1 VKDIDDTKQPLLE
14 HLIELRRRLLWCLV
28 TLVVTFFVCFH
39 FATEIFAVLVQPLL
53 RAGQGKLIY
62 TDIFEAFF
70 TQVKV
75 SLFAAIMVSFP
86 VIATQLWRFVA
97 PGLYAKEK
105 KAFLP
110 FLVMTPFFFA
120 AGACFAYFVAMPWAL
135 KFLLS
140 YQGNIG
146 GIQQEALPG
155 VGNYLTF
162 VTRFLF
168 GFGAA
173 FLLPILLMILERAGI
188 VTREQLA
195 KSRRYAIVGAAAVAA
210 VLTPPDVV
218 SMLLLLV
225 PLYGLYE
232 FAILAI
238 RITHWRAA
246 RRAARSEAVIA
257 VPQTEEGPEAPPGGG
272 RVGGSGPI

>member
-1 VKDIDDTKQPLLE
+1 MKDIDDTKQPLLA
-14 HLIELRRRLLWCLV
+14 HLIELRRRLLWSLATIV
-28 TLVVTFFVCFH
+28 LFFFICFH
-39 FATEIFAVLVQPLL
+39 FATDIFAILVQPLL

-70 TQVKV
+70 VQVKV
-75 SLFAAIMVSFP
+75 ALFAALMLSFP
-86 VIATQLWRFVA
+86 MLATQLWRFVA

-110 FLVMTPFFFA
+110 FLLATPLFFA

-140 YQGNIG
+140 YQGNVG
-146 GIQQEALPG
+146 GVSQEALPG

-195 KSRRYAIVGAAAVAA
+195 KSRRYAVVAAAAVAA

-238 RITHWRAA
+238 RLTHWRAA
-246 RRAARSEAVIA
+246 RRAARSASSNEEA
-257 VPQTEEGPEAPPGGG
+257 PKEEGPEAPPGGG
-272 RVGGSGPI
+272 RVGGSGPM

>member
-14 HLIELRRRLLWCLV
+14 HLIELRRRLLWCLA
-28 TLVVTFFVCFH
+28 TLVLAFFLCFY
-39 FATEIFAVLVQPLL
+39 FAKDIFAVLVQPLL

-70 TQVKV
+70 AQVKV
-75 SLFAAIMVSFP
+75 SLFAALMLSFP
-86 VIATQLWRFVA
+86 VLATQLWRFVA

-110 FLVMTPFFFA
+110 FLLMTPLFFA
-120 AGACFAYFVAMPWAL
+120 AGASFAYFVAMPWAL
-135 KFLLS
+135 QFLLG
-140 YQGNIG
+140 YQGDIG
-146 GIQQEALPG
+146 GVSQEALPG
-155 VGNYLTF
+155 IGNYLNF
-162 VTRFLF
+162 CTRFIF

-173 FLLPILLMILERAGI
+173 FLLPILLMILERAGL

-195 KSRRYAIVGAAAVAA
+195 RSRRYALVGAAAVAA

-218 SMLLLLV
+218 SMLMLLV

-246 RRAARSEAVIA
+246 RKAARSDPAVSE
-257 VPQTEEGPEAPPGGG
+257 PQTEEGPEAPPGGG